1 MSFALPDR
9 RAWSV
14 FITAMALPGCD
25 APASEKTPVQA
36 AAPVPVVEVPGT
48 EDTKAPTV
56 AQGAPAPE
64 AAGGLKVAVESTA
77 FRITFPDGHVLSDM
91 ELVGVVLTVRD
102 EANAWRKVRIEKVE
116 VDPRDAD
123 VTLYDVSVQDPQT
136 SAWAPMCGPGPD
148 GLARAMPLAGT
159 WTADGRHEPAGEDA
173 FNVTCT
179 SGAITRCRRS
189 RAHQPAGTR
198 NAFVSHEVR
207 SPSKLSSV
215 VAVMIAMCVPSGLV
229 NTRPRSR
236 SKFQMYGRRRT
247 PGSTCRV
254 G

>member
-9 RAWSV
+9 RAWIV

-25 APASEKTPVQA
+25 APEKTPVQA
-36 AAPVPVVEVPGT
+36 AAPVPAVEAPGT

-56 AQGAPAPE
+56 AQAEGAPAPE
-64 AAGGLKVAVESTA
+64 AAGGLKVAVERTA
-77 FRITFPDGHVLSDM
+77 FRITLPDGHVLSDM

-136 SAWAPMCGPGPD
+136 NAWTPMCAPGPD
-148 GLARAMPLAGT
+148 GLARAMPLGGT
-159 WTADGRHEPAGEDA
+159 WTADGRHEPAGEGA

-179 SGAITRCRRS
+179 SGAIGKCVRFGYKPWATDKSGSSLWDLHQSCVRMV
-189 RAHQPAGTR
+189 RADYCGDGQSFTAENG
-198 NAFVSHEVR
+198 
-207 SPSKLSSV
+207 PS
-215 VAVMIAMCVPSGLV
+215 
-229 NTRPRSR
+229 
-236 SKFQMYGRRRT
+236 
-247 PGSTCRV
+247 
-254 G
+254 